1 MPIYEYRCKP
11 CGKEFEMI
19 RFSQD
24 DDKEITCPACGKKKV
39 EKVMS
44 LPAGSHGSCQSCSA
58 SGPSCSST

>member
-1 MPIYEYRCKP
+1 MPIYEYRCIN

-24 DDKEITCPACGKKKV
+24 DDKEIGCPACGKKKV

-44 LPAGSHGSCQSCSA
+44 LTAGSHGSCESCSA
-58 SGPSCSST
+58 SGPSCSYT